1 MLTTFFLLFFS
12 DFAVLG
18 GLGGFQ
24 PQQIFVGDPQI
35 FSEMTLAKIGIG
47 IGIGIPTSQLSQL
60 SQLILGIL

>member
-24 PQQIFVGDPQI
+24 PQNFFAGDPQI
-35 FSEMTLAKIGIG
+35 SSEMTLAKK
-47 IGIGIPTSQLSQL
+47 L
-60 SQLILGIL
+60 